1 MRGVLSWHLIT
12 YGSLIFISMGGG
24 VVVGAYTYMHMRMNI
39 NIAHVLSTTFT
50 TKLLLSEEGQEGT
63 HHALKR
69 YV

>member
-1 MRGVLSWHLIT
+1 MAFDHLWHTDFHI
-12 YGSLIFISMGGG
+12 YGRRCGGGG
-24 VVVGAYTYMHMRMNI
+24 VHMHMRMNI